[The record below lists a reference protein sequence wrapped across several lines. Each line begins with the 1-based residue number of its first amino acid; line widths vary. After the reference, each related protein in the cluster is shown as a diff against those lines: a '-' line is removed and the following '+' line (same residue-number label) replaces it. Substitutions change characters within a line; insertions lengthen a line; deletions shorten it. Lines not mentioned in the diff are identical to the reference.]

1 MTNRIQ
7 TLREQAA
14 QYQAENPKLRQR
26 DLAQQLGISEA
37 EYLTLYLG
45 EHVTRLNDDF
55 KALLLKM
62 YKVGHIMALTRN
74 EHAVHERKGIYE
86 NVTFYEGGHNMG
98 VAVNPDIDLR
108 FFMSQWHYGLAVEQM
123 RGNRPMYS
131 FQFFD
136 AHGTAV
142 HKIFTTPKSDVE
154 AFQALVAAYRATEQ
168 TPLLDLP
175 AATPKAKTERADSD
189 IDVAAF
195 QSDWKGLQDTHDF
208 FGMLRKHK
216 VARTQGLRL
225 APEGFTQS
233 VAPDSVVRLL
243 ELAAK
248 RQVSI
253 MCFLHSAGMVQI
265 HTGTVKNLMFYGDWY
280 NVMDPLFNLH
290 LHLPA
295 VDSAWIVKKPTADG
309 IVTSLEL
316 FDREGE
322 LITYFFGA
330 RKPGVPE
337 LEAWREIVAEVSAAN
352 ALA

>member
-1 MTNRIQ
+1 MTDRIQ
-7 TLREQAA
+7 SLRTQAA
-14 QYQAENPKLRQR
+14 QLQAKQPKIRQR
-26 DLAQQLGISEA
+26 ELAQHLGISEA

-45 EHVTRLNDDF
+45 EHVTRLNDSF
-55 KALLLKM
+55 QSLLLEM
-62 YKVGHIMALTRN
+62 YKAGPIMALTRN
-74 EHAVHERKGIYE
+74 EHAVHERKGVYE

-142 HKIFTTPKSDVE
+142 HKIFTTPKSDPT
-154 AFQALVAAYRATEQ
+154 AFQALAMAYRATQQ

-175 AATPKAKTERADSD
+175 TATPKAKTVLADSD

-195 QSDWKGLQDTHDF
+195 QADWKGLQDTHDF
-208 FGMLRKHK
+208 FGMLRKHN
-216 VARTQGLRL
+216 VSRTQGLRL
-225 APEGFTQS
+225 APEGFTQR
-233 VAPDSVVRLL
+233 VAPDSIVRLL
-243 ELAAK
+243 ELAAE

-253 MCFLHSAGMVQI
+253 MCFLHSPGVVQI
-265 HTGTVKNLMFYGDWY
+265 HTGTVKNLVFYGDWY

-290 LHLPA
+290 LYLPA
-295 VDSAWIVKKPTADG
+295 VASAWIVKKPTADG
-309 IVTSLEL
+309 LVTSLEL
-316 FDREGE
+316 FDERGE
-322 LITYFFGA
+322 MITYFFGA

-337 LEAWREIVAEVSAAN
+337 LESWREIVAEVSATN

>member
-1 MTNRIQ
+1 MTTSRISD
-7 TLREQAA
+7 LRAQAA
-14 QYQAENPKLRQR
+14 QLQAEQPKLRQR
-26 DLAQQLGISEA
+26 DLAQHLGLSEA

-55 KALLLKM
+55 KSLLLKM
-62 YKVGHIMALTRN
+62 HQVGPIMALTRN
-74 EHAVHERKGIYE
+74 EHAVHERKGVYE

-108 FFMSQWHYGLAVEQM
+108 FFMNQWHYGLAVEQM
-123 RGNRPMYS
+123 RGNRVMHS

-142 HKIFTTPKSDVE
+142 HKIFTTPKSDE
-154 AFQALVAAYRATEQ
+154 AAYLTLREAYRADTQ
-168 TPLLDLP
+168 SPLLDLP
-175 AATPKAKTERADSD
+175 EPEAKTHTERPDAD

-195 QSDWKGLQDTHDF
+195 RTAWKGLQDTHDF
-208 FGMLRKHK
+208 FAMLRKHN
-216 VARTQGLRL
+216 VTRTQGLRL
-225 APEGFTQS
+225 APEGFTQR

-243 ELAAK
+243 ELAAE
-248 RQVSI
+248 RQVAI

-280 NVMDPLFNLH
+280 NVMDPKFNLH
-290 LHLPA
+290 LYLPA
-295 VDSAWIVKKPTADG
+295 VASAWVVKKPTADG

-316 FDREGE
+316 FDENGE

-337 LEAWREIVAEVSAAN
+337 LESWREIVAEVAATT
-352 ALA
+352 LA